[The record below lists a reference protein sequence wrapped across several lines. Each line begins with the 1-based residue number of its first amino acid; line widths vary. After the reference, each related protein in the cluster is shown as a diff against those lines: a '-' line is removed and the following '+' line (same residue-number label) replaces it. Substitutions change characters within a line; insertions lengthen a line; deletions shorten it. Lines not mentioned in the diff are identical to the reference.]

1 MEASSKACLA
11 TTCLRSAARVP
22 SSSSWSAVF
31 FLSRSSRSSRRI
43 DSDWIPLDASRM
55 SDGASSTSSL
65 SPSDHGCCPST
76 KSMSLSGSS
85 VTETP
90 RRHRLSRLSSFR
102 LPTPLYMAARS
113 AGSGWT
119 TGGAPSSRLVSSL
132 MFWLPSPGPPLPLT
146 AQDPRFLPTEHVWS
160 LCEPHNRPQTR
171 HLPSLRCDTVQVG
184 PQPTCDCPLTMTH
197 RRCPLACSCLALSCP
212 SSIEPQRRIV

>member
-1 MEASSKACLA
+1 MDDA
-11 TTCLRSAARVP
+11 TH
-22 SSSSWSAVF
+22 
-31 FLSRSSRSSRRI
+31 SRSSRSSRRI

-55 SDGASSTSSL
+55 SDGASSRSSL

-160 LCEPHNRPQTR
+160 LCEPHNRPQTCTNTR
-171 HLPSLRCDTVQVG
+171 GSVSSSSRVQVSADGGCCILLFIVLHTAIQPYRTHRMIHSPDTCRRCDVTRYRLGRSQPATV
-184 PQPTCDCPLTMTH
+184 
-197 RRCPLACSCLALSCP
+197 R
-212 SSIEPQRRIV
+212 